1 VPVVPSV
8 PTGVAQLGRAPVS
21 KTGGWGFKSLLPCD
35 RQCTERT
42 TWSTTRCR
50 TEVGELTSDTDDRG
64 QRTPVPQFLR
74 EVRSELR
81 KVNWPSRE
89 QIVSYTVVV
98 LVLTLVLTSF
108 VWGADEVIRRII
120 INTLG

>member
-1 VPVVPSV
+1 M
-8 PTGVAQLGRAPVS
+8 TG
-21 KTGGWGFKSLLPCD
+21 
-35 RQCTERT
+35 
-42 TWSTTRCR
+42 TTRDDPDAAL
-50 TEVGELTSDTDDRG
+50 EVGEVSEAEQSNG
-64 QRTPVPQFLR
+64 RTPLPEFLR

-81 KVNWPSRE
+81 RVNWPNRQ

-108 VWGADEVIRRII
+108 VWGVDEGIRRIV

>member
-1 VPVVPSV
+1 M
-8 PTGVAQLGRAPVS
+8 
-21 KTGGWGFKSLLPCD
+21 
-35 RQCTERT
+35 
-42 TWSTTRCR
+42 
-50 TEVGELTSDTDDRG
+50 TSDMDDRG
-64 QRTPVPQFLR
+64 QRTPAPQFLR

-81 KVNWPSRE
+81 KVNWPNRQ

-108 VWGADEVIRRII
+108 VWGVDEGIRRIV

>member
-1 VPVVPSV
+1 V
-8 PTGVAQLGRAPVS
+8 
-21 KTGGWGFKSLLPCD
+21 D
-35 RQCTERT
+35 
-42 TWSTTRCR
+42 
-50 TEVGELTSDTDDRG
+50 EVTSDTDDRG

>member
-1 VPVVPSV
+1 M
-8 PTGVAQLGRAPVS
+8 
-21 KTGGWGFKSLLPCD
+21 
-35 RQCTERT
+35 
-42 TWSTTRCR
+42 
-50 TEVGELTSDTDDRG
+50 TSDTDDRG
-64 QRTPVPQFLR
+64 QRTPLPQFLR

>member
-1 VPVVPSV
+1 V
-8 PTGVAQLGRAPVS
+8 
-21 KTGGWGFKSLLPCD
+21 D
-35 RQCTERT
+35 
-42 TWSTTRCR
+42 
-50 TEVGELTSDTDDRG
+50 EVTSDTDDRG
-64 QRTPVPQFLR
+64 QRTPLPQFLR

>member
-1 VPVVPSV
+1 M
-8 PTGVAQLGRAPVS
+8 
-21 KTGGWGFKSLLPCD
+21 
-35 RQCTERT
+35 
-42 TWSTTRCR
+42 
-50 TEVGELTSDTDDRG
+50 TSDTDDRD

-81 KVNWPSRE
+81 KVNWPSRQ